1 MDEGDGLMPGRT
13 VDAYLRALPPRQ
25 RAIAA
30 RLRRIVKAAAPDAI
44 ESIKWAQPVYESN
57 GPFAFMKKA
66 TAHVTFG
73 FWRGVELDA
82 GRGILESSGS
92 VMAHMKIRSEDEI
105 DDRMVARLVKDAVR
119 LNREKGD
126 PTKRR

>member
-1 MDEGDGLMPGRT
+1 MGFLHATQAWLSGSHSWPIGQLPQSMCLPQLLRT
-13 VDAYLRALPPRQ
+13 TPHCAPR
-25 RAIAA
+25 
-30 RLRRIVKAAAPDAI
+30 
-44 ESIKWAQPVYESN
+44 S
-57 GPFAFMKKA
+57 
-66 TAHVTFG
+66 AHVTFG

-105 DDRMVARLVKDAVR
+105 DDRVVARLVKDAVR